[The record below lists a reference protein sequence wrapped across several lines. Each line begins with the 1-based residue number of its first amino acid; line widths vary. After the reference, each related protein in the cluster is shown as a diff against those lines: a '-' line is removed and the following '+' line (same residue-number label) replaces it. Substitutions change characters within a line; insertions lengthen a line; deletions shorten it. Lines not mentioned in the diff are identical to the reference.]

1 MVSAQQWT
9 EVEVLNLES
18 CTRCAISGKKKDT
31 VRLSIFQVSFHC
43 KLNMALVIG

>member
-31 VRLSIFQVSFHC
+31 VSVSIFSFTI
-43 KLNMALVIG
+43 N